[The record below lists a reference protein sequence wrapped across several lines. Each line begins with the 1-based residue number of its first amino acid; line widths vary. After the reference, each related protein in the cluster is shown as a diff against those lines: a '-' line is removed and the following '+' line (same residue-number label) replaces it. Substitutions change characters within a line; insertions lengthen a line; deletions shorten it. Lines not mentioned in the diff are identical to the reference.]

1 MRSLLVAAAL
11 AAALPLFACSRTV
24 QHGATAAD
32 AVQPRAEEAGAADA
46 WWSHVTAL
54 ADDSMLGREAG
65 SPQHRKAADYV
76 AAAFRRAGLEPSGG
90 DGYLQPV
97 PLRRRRVVESRSS
110 VVLVRDGRPEPLV
123 LGTDAAINLRS
134 TRAGTVDAPL
144 VFVGSALVAPA
155 AGIDDFEG
163 LDLRGKVAV
172 VMSGTSPRGMDGPAL
187 AAARGAGGAALQGS
201 GAVGVIGLYPE
212 RSDLPWERYA
222 ASRLHPQMRL
232 VHQEPGHGPPTLVA
246 ITLSPAQAAKLF
258 TGAPESYARLAA
270 LADSGAALPRFELPV
285 RVRATAALEED
296 DALSHNVVGVLPG
309 SDPAL
314 RNEFLVLTAHL
325 DHLGTGEPVAGDSIF
340 NGAMDN
346 ASGIATLIETAA
358 IVARTTPRP
367 RRSVA
372 FVAVTGEEH
381 GLLGSDAFAERP
393 PIPGPIVADLN
404 TDMYLPINPL
414 RKLLV
419 NGLEESDLADDV
431 RRAAARVGVEVIT
444 DPEPERNAFV
454 RSDQFSFIRR
464 GIPALSLK
472 VGFSLGTPEHE
483 RVLQWR
489 RERYH
494 GVEDEV
500 TQPVDRQAATEFN
513 RLYAELVE
521 EVANRPTRP
530 SWYPTSQFR
539 PRAEGTK

>member
-1 MRSLLVAAAL
+1 MRSLPAAATL
-11 AAALPLFACSRTV
+11 AAALPLLACS
-24 QHGATAAD
+24 GAVRQAGPEPGRPQPHAA
-32 AVQPRAEEAGAADA
+32 ETGAADA

-90 DGYLQPV
+90 EGYLQPV
-97 PLRRRRVVESRSS
+97 PLRRRRVVESQSS
-110 VVLVRDGRPEPLV
+110 VALVRDGRTEPLV

-172 VMSGTSPRGMDGPAL
+172 VMSGTAPKGMDGPTL
-187 AAARGAGGAALQGS
+187 AAARGAGGAALQSS

-212 RSDLPWERYA
+212 GGDLPWERYA

-232 VHQEPGHGPPTLVA
+232 ARPDPGHSPPSLVV
-246 ITLSPAQAAKLF
+246 ITLSPAQAARLF
-258 TGAPESYARLAA
+258 TGSKESYARLTA
-270 LADSGAALPRFELPV
+270 LADSGAPLPRFELPV
-285 RVRATAALEED
+285 RVRATAAVEED

-314 RNEFLVLTAHL
+314 RDEFLVLTAHL

-346 ASGIATLIETAA
+346 ASGVATLIETAA

-381 GLLGSDAFAERP
+381 GLLGSDAFAESP

-431 RRAAARVGVEVIT
+431 RRAAGRVGVEVIT

-472 VGFSLGTPEHE
+472 VGFALGTPEHE

-500 TQPVDRQAATEFN
+500 TQPVDHQAAAEFN
-513 RLYAELVE
+513 RLYAELVT

-530 SWYPTSQFR
+530 SWYPTSPFR
-539 PRAEGTK
+539 PQAAGTK

>member
-1 MRSLLVAAAL
+1 MRYLLSGALLAPLLTLAACAQAPRPDTPPPAAA
-11 AAALPLFACSRTV
+11 
-24 QHGATAAD
+24 AT
-32 AVQPRAEEAGAADA
+32 DA
-46 WWSHVTAL
+46 WWGHVTAL

-76 AAAFRRAGLEPSGG
+76 AAAFARAGLEPSGG
-90 DGYLQPV
+90 EGYLQPV

-110 VVLVRDGRPEPLV
+110 VALVREGKTEPLL

-134 TRAGTVDAPL
+134 TSAGTVDAPL
-144 VFVGSALVAPA
+144 VFIGSALRAPE
-155 AGIDDFEG
+155 AGIDDFAG
-163 LDLRGKVAV
+163 VDLRGKVAV
-172 VMSGTSPRGMDGPAL
+172 VMSGTAPRALDGPAL
-187 AAARGAGGAALQGS
+187 AAARGAGGAALQAS
-201 GAVGVIGLYPE
+201 GAVGVIGLYPT
-212 RSDLPWERYA
+212 RTDLPWDRYA

-232 VHQEPGHGPPTLVA
+232 VRQEAEHGQPTLVVV
-246 ITLSPAQAAKLF
+246 TLSPGHAEQLF
-258 TGAPESYARLAA
+258 AGAEPSYDSLLA

-285 RVRATAALEED
+285 RVRATVAVEED

-309 SDPAL
+309 SDPVL
-314 RNEFLVLTAHL
+314 RSEYLVLTAHL

-358 IVARTTPRP
+358 IVARRIPAP
-367 RRSVA
+367 KRSVA

-381 GLLGSDAFAERP
+381 GLLGSDAFANDP
-393 PIPGPIVADLN
+393 PLQGGRIVADLN

-431 RRAAARVGVEVIT
+431 RRAAARVGVEVVT

-472 VGFSLGTPEHE
+472 VGFALGTPEHE

-489 RERYH
+489 KERYH

-500 TQPVDRQAATEFN
+500 TQPVNHQTAAEFN
-513 RLYAELVE
+513 RLYAELVW
-521 EVANRPTRP
+521 EVANRASTPA
-530 SWYPTSQFR
+530 WYPTSSFR
-539 PRAEGTK
+539 PQGTDGASP

>member
-1 MRSLLVAAAL
+1 MRSLAFGAAL
-11 AAALPLFACSRTV
+11 ALSLPSCAP
-24 QHGATAAD
+24 GPAGP
-32 AVQPRAEEAGAADA
+32 PRPEEAAPGAADA
-46 WWSHVTAL
+46 AWWGHVTAL

-65 SPQHRKAADYV
+65 SPQYRKAADYV

-90 DGYLQPV
+90 EGYLQPV
-97 PLRRRRVVESRSS
+97 PLRRRQVVESRSS
-110 VVLVRDGRPEPLV
+110 VALVRSGREERLV

-134 TRAGTVDAPL
+134 TRAGSIDGPL
-144 VFVGSALVAPA
+144 VFVGSALRAPE
-155 AGIDDFEG
+155 AGIDDLAG
-163 LDLRGKVAV
+163 VDLRGKVAV
-172 VMSGTSPRGMDGPAL
+172 VMSGYAPKGMEGPAL
-187 AAARGAGGAALQGS
+187 AAARGAGADALLGS
-201 GAVGVIGLYPE
+201 GAIGVVGVYPDKT
-212 RSDLPWERYA
+212 DLPWDRYA

-232 VHQEPGHGPPTLVA
+232 ARQEPGHGSPTLVSV
-246 ITLSPAQAAKLF
+246 TLSPAMGERLF
-258 TGAPESYARLAA
+258 AGSSRSWADLLS
-270 LADSGAALPRFELPV
+270 LADAGEKLPTVELPV
-285 RVRATAALEED
+285 SVRATVAVDEG
-296 DALSHNVVGVLPG
+296 DALSHNVVGVLRG

-314 RNEFLVLTAHL
+314 RDEFLVLTAHL

-358 IVARTTPRP
+358 LVARRTPKP
-367 RRSVA
+367 KRSVA

-381 GLLGSDAFAERP
+381 GLLGSDAFAGDP
-393 PIPGPIVADLN
+393 PLAGPIIADLN

-472 VGFSLGTPEHE
+472 VGFALGTPEHE

-489 RERYH
+489 KERYH

-500 TQPVDRQAATEFN
+500 TQPVNHQTAAEFN
-513 RLYAELVE
+513 RLYAELVM
-521 EVANRPTRP
+521 EVANRATRP
-530 SWYPTSQFR
+530 AWYPASQFR
-539 PRAEGTK
+539 PEVAGSR